1 MLTLLTMYIFIAIII
16 IVGLISFA
24 LGVSGGTHKDLKPS
38 LYAFAIAAGIF
49 WPVFCGWQVYQFK
62 KG

>member
-16 IVGLISFA
+16 VVGLISFA

-38 LYAFAIAAGIF
+38 LYVFAICAGIF

>member
-1 MLTLLTMYIFIAIII
+1 MITLLTVYSVVAIIV

-38 LYAFAIAAGIF
+38 LYVFAILAGIF
-49 WPVFCGWQVYQFK
+49 WPFFCGWQVYQFK